1 MKKKLTAIIIAIAMI
16 LSLAACAN
24 TRHALTVNGEE
35 IPAGM
40 FIYMQINAAHEI
52 AADFREAHPDV
63 SIFEEGFNY
72 FEQEWDGKSFN
83 DRVNDRAIE
92 LAKEKA
98 LVAGFFEEIGLSI
111 SAEDE
116 ADARRFTN
124 SFWESNDG
132 LSQFG
137 TDFDNWGEFY
147 ENIGVGK
154 ESHTAILLSGLKE
167 QMLFLGIFGAEGSEP
182 VSEEAI
188 REFAL
193 ENYVRVRL
201 IEMAYAD
208 ADYFEIDTID
218 NMADSFADRFEAG
231 VSYLTLYYEYI
242 DYIEEGIFSFNDS
255 FDDFDDFDGF
265 DDFNNTDDE
274 PADNVLFIDYELEFD
289 IIERIDNLLPDL
301 QDFITELPVN
311 KAGVFRNA
319 DGAFVIYR
327 LDLLEREDWLEAEN
341 TQILFELKGDE
352 MQERI
357 AERLGGSVNVVLN
370 EAALRR
376 YKPERAAKRFLQP
389 WL

>member
-1 MKKKLTAIIIAIAMI
+1 
-16 LSLAACAN
+16 
-24 TRHALTVNGEE
+24 
-35 IPAGM
+35 
-40 FIYMQINAAHEI
+40 
-52 AADFREAHPDV
+52 
-63 SIFEEGFNY
+63 
-72 FEQEWDGKSFN
+72 
-83 DRVNDRAIE
+83 
-92 LAKEKA
+92 
-98 LVAGFFEEIGLSI
+98 
-111 SAEDE
+111 
-116 ADARRFTN
+116 
-124 SFWESNDG
+124 
-132 LSQFG
+132 
-137 TDFDNWGEFY
+137 
-147 ENIGVGK
+147 
-154 ESHTAILLSGLKE
+154 
-167 QMLFLGIFGAEGSEP
+167 MLFLGIFGAEGSEP